1 MTRDELRHHV
11 VMLIKFHCYVED
23 SDEAGEAADAII
35 PLVTAAVWPWLAEA
49 AHHHKTEHERMA
61 LEWREMAAHL
71 NTQYAASRA
80 GLNPPN
86 TRYNP

>member
-1 MTRDELRHHV
+1 MTRDELREAV
-11 VMLIKFHCYVED
+11 ANIIMLRCYTDD
-23 SDEAGEAADAII
+23 SDEAREAADAII

-61 LEWREMAAHL
+61 LEWREMAANL
-71 NTQYAASRA
+71 NTQYAVGRA